1 MPPFLRAWFLSWLS
15 PQFFCLQAQRR
26 EWRCFFPEEMCCL
39 GTRAI
44 QSLWLRA
51 LIFSGCPSPAL
62 RAHVLAG
69 MGLDRLKVSLLPHHH
84 DRSRDDLIRVSQNKD
99 TFSEGFWR
107 KWLHFSF
114 ETTRRIFFFFLD
126 LNKKD
131 LNPQSYLEPSRGH
144 SGEYTERKAKRRES
158 APGSS
163 VLTWVAV
170 GKALTEAW
178 CLQAFQHVNQYMPFN
193 D

>member
-1 MPPFLRAWFLSWLS
+1 MFLSWRNVLFGNTCHPVPLTPCPDFLWVS
-15 PQFFCLQAQRR
+15 IPRFESSRPCR
-26 EWRCFFPEEMCCL
+26 EADHTIP
-39 GTRAI
+39 
-44 QSLWLRA
+44 
-51 LIFSGCPSPAL
+51 
-62 RAHVLAG
+62 G

-84 DRSRDDLIRVSQNKD
+84 DRPRDDLIRVSQNKD

-126 LNKKD
+126 LNKKV

-163 VLTWVAV
+163 VSTWIAV